1 MTLAST
7 IDSKFYYKNFLVGV
21 VVLVINLGF
30 GFPAGTNESPAGPK
44 RFAID
49 MVERN
54 ADQIATVGDVLY
66 YFGEPG
72 MQEYESSK
80 YLKETLEQ
88 IGFKVEVGGAGLPTN
103 VWATWGSGKPVIA
116 IATEMDSLPEGSQ
129 TPGSIPRKPLVEGA
143 PGHMEGHNVMAA
155 MSVGAAHAVKKAM
168 EQFKIPGTIVLS
180 IGPAEEQLMSR
191 PYLVRDGYFKDVDAA
206 IITHIADNFATG
218 YGLQNYA
225 LIGAKF
231 TFKGRTAHGGVN
243 PWDGKDAVD
252 AVVLMDIG
260 FDKLREHLR
269 PSYRGHRTITNGGVQ
284 PNIIPDVGQIWWFI
298 RDANGPWAKENFDKL
313 VNIARGAALM
323 TGTTMEMEPFG
334 AAWPSLGNKAIAEAI
349 NKNIESVGMPKWSE
363 DEIKF
368 AKELQKSLGIK
379 EAGLATQPAPL
390 RAGTQNTS
398 SNDIGDITWN
408 VPTGTLR
415 FPSAVLGVQAHHW
428 TAGITPTLSIAHKG
442 AVVGAKA
449 MAASIL
455 DLLISPELRVAAKKQ
470 FDEDT
475 KDMKYFSLLPPGAKP
490 PVDLNKE
497 MMEKYRPAMRK
508 FYLTKKAQFK

>member
-1 MTLAST
+1 MPLVVSLAEAGGVSMGYMRWMHKRCLERIVSLSLLVAPLLLAFLFAPAT
-7 IDSKFYYKNFLVGV
+7 ADSPSDPKGAAFEVID
-21 VVLVINLGF
+21 
-30 GFPAGTNESPAGPK
+30 
-44 RFAID
+44 
-49 MVERN
+49 RN

-155 MSVGAAHAVKKAM
+155 VAVGAGHAVKKAM
-168 EQFKIPGTIVLS
+168 EQFKLPGTVVVS

-191 PYLVRDGYFKDVDAA
+191 PYLVRDGYFKDIDAA
-206 IITHIADNFATG
+206 IITHVADQSATG

-269 PSYRGHRTITNGGVQ
+269 PTYRAHRAITMGGTQ
-284 PNIIPDVGQIWWFI
+284 PNIIPDKGQIWWFV
-298 RDANGPWAKENFDKL
+298 RDATGPAAKETYEKL
-313 VNIARGAALM
+313 IDIGKGAALM

-334 AAWPSLGNKAIAEAI
+334 AAWPALGNKAIAEAVQ
-349 NKNIESVGMPKWSE
+349 KNIEMVGMPKWAE
-363 DEIKF
+363 EENKF
-368 AKELQKSLGIK
+368 AQELQKSLGRK
-379 EAGLATQPAPL
+379 EIGLPTKVEPL
-390 RAGTQNTS
+390 QAARQNSS
-398 SNDIGDITWN
+398 SNDIGDVTWV
-408 VPTGTLR
+408 VPTGTIR
-415 FPSAVLGVQAHHW
+415 
-428 TAGITPTLSIAHKG
+428 
-442 AVVGAKA
+442 
-449 MAASIL
+449 
-455 DLLISPELRVAAKKQ
+455 
-470 FDEDT
+470 
-475 KDMKYFSLLPPGAKP
+475 
-490 PVDLNKE
+490 
-497 MMEKYRPAMRK
+497 
-508 FYLTKKAQFK
+508 

>member
-1 MTLAST
+1 MLYSHAGFKNCLQIKVSLAFIVSA
-7 IDSKFYYKNFLVGV
+7 IALAFV
-21 VVLVINLGF
+21 
-30 GFPAGTNESPAGPK
+30 FPAGTAESPSDPK
-44 RFAID
+44 RVAFESID
-49 MVERN
+49 RN
-54 ADQIATVGDVLY
+54 AEQIATVGDVLY

-80 YLKETLEQ
+80 YVTETLERA
-88 IGFKVEVGGAGLPTN
+88 GFTVELGGAGMPTN
-103 VWATWGSGKPVIA
+103 VWAKWGSGKPVIA
-116 IATEMDSLPEGSQ
+116 IATEMDALPEGSQ

-143 PGHMEGHNVMAA
+143 PGHMEGHNVMGAVG
-155 MSVGAAHAVKKAM
+155 VGAAFAVKKAM

-206 IITHIADNFATG
+206 ILTHVADSSATG

-269 PSYRGHRTITNGGVQ
+269 PTYRGHRTITMGGVQ

-313 VNIARGAALM
+313 VNVGRGAALM

-334 AAWPSLGNKAIAEAI
+334 AAWPSLGNKVIAEAI
-349 NKNIESVGMPKWSE
+349 QKNLETVGMPKWT
-363 DEIKF
+363 DEENKF
-368 AKELQKSLGIK
+368 AKELQKSLGKK
-379 EAGLATQPAPL
+379 EDGLPTKVEPL
-390 RAGTQNTS
+390 RASRQNSS
-398 SNDIGDITWN
+398 SNDIGDIPWI
-408 VPTGTLR
+408 VPTATVR
-415 FPSAVLGVQAHHW
+415 FPVVVPGVQGHHW
-428 TAGITPTLSIAHKG
+428 TAGITPTMSIAHKG
-442 AVVGAKA
+442 AVVGAKVI
-449 MAASIL
+449 AASAL
-455 DLLISPELRVAAKKQ
+455 DLLTSPELRAAAKKQ

-475 KDMKYFSLLPPGAKP
+475 KDTKYFSLLPPGAKP
-490 PVDLNKE
+490 PLDLNKE
-497 MMEKYRPAMRK
+497 MMEKYRPAMKK
-508 FYLTKKAQFK
+508 FYLSKQAVFK

>member
-1 MTLAST
+1 MSCPWPILKTCWLRKVSLEFVLAVVAVAFVFQAAT
-7 IDSKFYYKNFLVGV
+7 ADS
-21 VVLVINLGF
+21 
-30 GFPAGTNESPAGPK
+30 PNEPK
-44 RFAID
+44 RVALDVID
-49 MVERN
+49 RN
-54 ADQIATVGDVLY
+54 AGQIAAVGDVLY

-116 IATEMDSLPEGSQ
+116 IATEMDALPEGSQ

-155 MSVGAAHAVKKAM
+155 VAVGAAHAVKKTM
-168 EQFKIPGTIVLS
+168 EQFKIPGTLVVS

-206 IITHIADNFATG
+206 LITHVADQSATG

-269 PSYRGHRTITNGGVQ
+269 PTYRGHRTITMGGVQ

-334 AAWPSLGNKAIAEAI
+334 AAWPTLGNKAIAEAVQ
-349 NKNIESVGMPKWSE
+349 KNIEMVGMPTWTE
-363 DEIKF
+363 EENKF
-368 AKELQKSLGIK
+368 AKELQKSLGRK
-379 EAGLATQPAPL
+379 EEGLPTKVAPL
-390 RAGTQNTS
+390 QAARQNSS
-398 SNDIGDITWN
+398 SNDIGDITWV
-408 VPTGTLR
+408 VPTGTVR
-415 FPSAVLGVQAHHW
+415 FPVVVPGVRAHHW
-428 TAGITPTLSIAHKG
+428 TAGITPTMSIAHKG
-442 AVVGAKA
+442 AVVGAKVI
-449 MAASIL
+449 AASVL
-455 DLLISPELRVAAKKQ
+455 DLLTSAELRADAKKQ
-470 FDEDT
+470 FETDT
-475 KDMKYFSLLPPGAKP
+475 KDTKYFSLLPPDAKP

-497 MMEKYRPAMRK
+497 IMEKYRPDMRK
-508 FYLTKKAQFK
+508 FYLSKKAEFK

>member
-1 MTLAST
+1 MQEEYL
-7 IDSKFYYKNFLVGV
+7 ISKRHTMKRTVIAAI
-21 VVLVINLGF
+21 VVLITFTFILRGS
-30 GFPAGTNESPAGPK
+30 ADSPADPK
-44 RFAID
+44 RVAFDAID
-49 MVERN
+49 RN
-54 ADQIATVGDVLY
+54 ADQIALVGDVIY
-66 YFGEPG
+66 YYGEPG

-80 YLKETLEQ
+80 FLKATLEQ
-88 IGFKVEVGGAGLPTN
+88 IGFAVEVGGAGLPTN
-103 VWATWGSGKPVIA
+103 VWAKWGSGKPVIA

-155 MSVGAAHAVKKAM
+155 VAVGAAHAVKKAM
-168 EQFKIPGTIVLS
+168 EQFKLPGTVVVS

-206 IITHIADNFATG
+206 IITHIADGLATG

-269 PSYRGHRTITNGGVQ
+269 PTYRGHRTITMGGVQ

-313 VNIARGAALM
+313 VNIGRGAALM

-334 AAWPSLGNKAIAEAI
+334 AAWPSLGNKAIADAVQ
-349 NKNIESVGMPKWSE
+349 KNIEMVGMPKWT
-363 DEIKF
+363 DEEVKF
-368 AKELQKSLGIK
+368 AKELQKSMGIK
-379 EAGLATQPAPL
+379 EQGLATQASPL

-398 SNDIGDITWN
+398 SNDIGDVTWV
-408 VPTGTLR
+408 VPTGTVR

-428 TAGITPTLSIAHKG
+428 TAGITPTMSIAHKG
-442 AVVGAKA
+442 AVVGAKVI
-449 MAASIL
+449 AASVL
-455 DLLISPELRVAAKKQ
+455 DLLISPELLMAAKKQ
-470 FDEDT
+470 FQEDT
-475 KDMKYFSLLPPGAKP
+475 KDTKYFSLLPPGAKP
-490 PVDLNKE
+490 PLDLNKE
-497 MMEKYRPAMRK
+497 MMDKYRPAMRK
-508 FYLTKKAQFK
+508 FYLDKTAQFK